1 MCGIIGFINHEQATK
16 KTLEGL
22 QLIQKRGLDGCGIYD
37 SKTIITSKNISEL
50 SIKESQDS
58 TLCFGHIL
66 HAIEGNQLQPIQ
78 GKGTLVFNGEIYNYK
93 ELNKQLGI
101 NTNNDTQTL
110 LAYLDS
116 FEKISPSTLLQVDGD
131 YAFAYLKNNLL
142 TLARDSLGVK
152 PLWYYIDKNSNLE
165 FSSEKKTINT
175 NSVELLPTEILH
187 YNIKNKEVLFEEKS
201 IPKPKEE
208 TRDDYHTIKDKTWNL
223 LKEAVKKRL
232 PTDKNK
238 KIGLLFSG
246 GIDST
251 VIALILKDL
260 KVDFTCY
267 TAKISGGNLEEAEDL
282 IYAEEISRRHFFKF
296 HVATTTIEKLEEQTI
311 EVMKLIEDNEY
322 IKTSVALPFYLA
334 CQRAQEDSI
343 EIMFSGL
350 GSEEIFA
357 GYRRHK
363 QAKDPNVE
371 CYNGLNIMYKRDL
384 YRDDVITM
392 NFTQE
397 LRVPFLDKE
406 LIHYALSIP
415 AKYKIDLDK
424 VEEIKD
430 RAYKNP
436 HLNAEVR
443 SKIILRDATRENTKL
458 EEKFVE
464 RQKKAA
470 QYGSKFD
477 KGLARLAKNKGM
489 QKQEYLDWLWSEKI
503 NKGVQK

>member
-1 MCGIIGFINHEQATK
+1 M
-16 KTLEGL
+16 
-22 QLIQKRGLDGCGIYD
+22 
-37 SKTIITSKNISEL
+37 
-50 SIKESQDS
+50 
-58 TLCFGHIL
+58 
-66 HAIEGNQLQPIQ
+66 
-78 GKGTLVFNGEIYNYK
+78 
-93 ELNKQLGI
+93 
-101 NTNNDTQTL
+101 
-110 LAYLDS
+110 
-116 FEKISPSTLLQVDGD
+116 
-131 YAFAYLKNNLL
+131 
-142 TLARDSLGVK
+142 
-152 PLWYYIDKNSNLE
+152 
-165 FSSEKKTINT
+165 
-175 NSVELLPTEILH
+175 
-187 YNIKNKEVLFEEKS
+187 
-201 IPKPKEE
+201 
-208 TRDDYHTIKDKTWNL
+208 
-223 LKEAVKKRL
+223 
-232 PTDKNK
+232 
-238 KIGLLFSG
+238 
-246 GIDST
+246 
-251 VIALILKDL
+251 